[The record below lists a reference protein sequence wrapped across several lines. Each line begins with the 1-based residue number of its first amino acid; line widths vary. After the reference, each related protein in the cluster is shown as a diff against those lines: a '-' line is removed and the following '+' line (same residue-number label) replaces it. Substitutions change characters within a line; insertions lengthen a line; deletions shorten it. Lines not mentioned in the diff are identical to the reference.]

1 MSPQGQSYGHAYL
14 TSYGWAGTGTGLRRG
29 AIDKPLA
36 VPPKKNLAGLGKD
49 RDEAFPFWDHL
60 FTAASKAITIKVS
73 SDDED
78 ADEDPSKPT
87 ATLSLKRTTTGI
99 ISNRPP
105 VSGTPAS
112 ASGTA
117 TPDSDV
123 PGAGTLTRLSLIAT
137 AKREAARRGLY
148 SRFFRGPV
156 LGPDGDPSVGTTPDS
171 TPESS
176 SVSTPAPERVDD
188 TAKVT
193 ETARGNKKRK
203 SEDRTE
209 TREERRERKRLRRER
224 KAAKTAKKAKKAE
237 KAEKAEAEAESADGL
252 EDGRKAR
259 KRRDKA
265 AKLTGD
271 EKHRTPKKKRKRDEE
286 SAEVV
291 KSSHTAAAKKTGG
304 KSKKDADVVDE
315 KHKKETT
322 SHIPT
327 SDKPSATDGP
337 NTVLTTKKKNG
348 KRKETS

>member
-1 MSPQGQSYGHAYL
+1 MSPHGQSYGHAYL
-14 TSYGWAGTGTGLRRG
+14 TSFGWAGTGAGLRRG

-78 ADEDPSKPT
+78 ADEDPSKST
-87 ATLSLKRTTTGI
+87 ASLSLKRTTTGI

-105 VSGTPAS
+105 VSGTPAT

-123 PGAGTLTRLSLIAT
+123 SGAGTLTRLSLIAT

-156 LGPDGDPSVGTTPDS
+156 LGPDDDPSVGTTPDS

-188 TAKVT
+188 TVKVT
-193 ETARGNKKRK
+193 ETARDNKKRK
-203 SEDRTE
+203 SDDRTE
-209 TREERRERKRLRRER
+209 TREERRERKRLKRER
-224 KAAKTAKKAKKAE
+224 KAAKTAKKTE
-237 KAEKAEAEAESADGL
+237 KAKAEAETGSAADGL

-265 AKLTGD
+265 TKLAGD
-271 EKHRTPKKKRKRDEE
+271 EEHQTPKKKRKRDGE

-291 KSSHTAAAKKTGG
+291 KGSHTTAAKKTG
-304 KSKKDADVVDE
+304 KKTKKDTDVVDE
-315 KHKKETT
+315 KHEAT

-327 SDKPSATDGP
+327 SDKPSSTDGP
-337 NTVLTTKKKNG
+337 NTVLTTKKKKG
-348 KRKETS
+348 KRKEIS